1 MPRPGPYCIQLYAN
15 DRARRMRNSTIPPAE
30 SESAE
35 AAGRAGSL
43 RDGVYRALRRRISFG
58 ELGPGDRL
66 TEIKVAAALR
76 VSRTPV
82 REGLAAL
89 AREGLLVREGRSYVV
104 PSLDQD
110 DINEVFELRSL
121 LEPHA
126 VRRAAEMARGAEV
139 AELVQALREQK
150 AAHAADDSEGFIAAN
165 IRFRDA
171 LVGMVRNRRLRRAIA
186 LYNDYLSFLRV
197 SFREPHWRAVIIRN
211 FDLFVRAVRAGD
223 GAAAVKIWRKHLS
236 EGADAT
242 ARAWLRRR
250 NGHPIGDPQPL
261 EPARRTRAARKAGA
275 PPANARAS
283 TH

>member
-1 MPRPGPYCIQLYAN
+1 
-15 DRARRMRNSTIPPAE
+15 MRNPAIPPAK
-30 SESAE
+30 SESA
-35 AAGRAGSL
+35 AAARRPGGL
-43 RDGVYRALRRRISFG
+43 RDGVYRALRRQISFG

-66 TEIKVAAALR
+66 TEVKVADALQ

-110 DINEVFELRSL
+110 DINEVLELRSL
-121 LEPHA
+121 LEPYA
-126 VRRAAEMARGAEV
+126 VQRATEMARTADV

-150 AAHAADDSEGFIAAN
+150 AAHAAGDAERFIAAN

-186 LYNDYLSFLRV
+186 LYNDYLSCLRT
-197 SFREPHWRAVIIRN
+197 SFREAHWRAVIIRN
-211 FDLFVRAVRAGD
+211 FELFVRVVRAGD
-223 GAAAVKIWRKHLS
+223 GAAAAKIWRKHLS

-250 NGHPIGDPQPL
+250 NGHAVADPPPR
-261 EPARRTRAARKAGA
+261 EPARRIAAARKAGA
-275 PPANARAS
+275 PHMRRATAANARTS

>member
-1 MPRPGPYCIQLYAN
+1 
-15 DRARRMRNSTIPPAE
+15 MRNSAVLQ
-30 SESAE
+30 SKAGGAG
-35 AAGRAGSL
+35 AASCAGSL

-58 ELGPGDRL
+58 ELVPGDRL
-66 TEIKVAAALR
+66 TEIKVAASLQ

-104 PSLDQD
+104 PALDQD

-121 LEPHA
+121 LEPYA
-126 VRRAAEMARGAEV
+126 VRRAAETARAADV
-139 AELVQALREQK
+139 AELTQALREQK
-150 AAHAADDSEGFIAAN
+150 AAHAAGDSGGFIAAN
-165 IRFRDA
+165 IRFRNA

-197 SFREPHWRAVIIRN
+197 SFREARWRAVILRN
-211 FDLFVRAVRAGD
+211 FELFVRAVRAGD
-223 GAAAVKIWRKHLS
+223 GAAAARIWRKHLS

-250 NGHPIGDPQPL
+250 NGHDPGDSRAHEPI
-261 EPARRTRAARKAGA
+261 RRA
-275 PPANARAS
+275 PPHSVRTS
-283 TH
+283 TT

>member
-1 MPRPGPYCIQLYAN
+1 
-15 DRARRMRNSTIPPAE
+15 MRNSAIPHDETDGGP
-30 SESAE
+30 
-35 AAGRAGSL
+35 AAGRSESL

-66 TEIKVAAALR
+66 TEIKVAAALA

-110 DINEVFELRSL
+110 DINEVLELRSL
-121 LEPHA
+121 LEPYA
-126 VRRAAEMARGAEV
+126 VQRATEMARAAEV
-139 AELVQALREQK
+139 AELAQALREQK
-150 AAHAADDSEGFIAAN
+150 AAHAAADAEGFIAAN

-171 LVGMVRNRRLRRAIA
+171 LVGMIRNRRLRRAIA
-186 LYNDYLSFLRV
+186 LYNDYLSCLRT
-197 SFREPHWRAVIIRN
+197 SFREAHWRAVIIRN
-211 FDLFVRAVRAGD
+211 FELFVRAVRAGD
-223 GAAAVKIWRKHLS
+223 GPAAAKIWRKHLS

-250 NGHPIGDPQPL
+250 NGHHLPDPPP
-261 EPARRTRAARKAGA
+261 EVRARRNPPARKTGASPARRASPAHAR
-275 PPANARAS
+275 
-283 TH
+283 TTTF

>member
-1 MPRPGPYCIQLYAN
+1 
-15 DRARRMRNSTIPPAE
+15 MRNSAIPPDKAGGT
-30 SESAE
+30 A
-35 AAGRAGSL
+35 AAGRSEGL
-43 RDGVYRALRRRISFG
+43 RDGVYRALRRQISFG

-66 TEIKVAAALR
+66 TENKVAAALQ

-110 DINEVFELRSL
+110 DINEVLELRSL
-121 LEPHA
+121 LEPYA
-126 VRRAAEMARGAEV
+126 VQRATELARAAEV
-139 AELVQALREQK
+139 AELVVALREQK
-150 AAHAADDSEGFIAAN
+150 AAHAASDAERFIAAN

-186 LYNDYLSFLRV
+186 LYNDYLSCLRT
-197 SFREPHWRAVIIRN
+197 SFREPHWRAVILRN
-211 FDLFVRAVRAGD
+211 FALFVRAVRAGD
-223 GAAAVKIWRKHLS
+223 GAAAARIWSKHLS

-242 ARAWLRRR
+242 ARAWLRLR
-250 NGHPIGDPQPL
+250 NGHRAADPPPR
-261 EPARRTRAARKAGA
+261 ESARRKPAARKTGAPPTRRA
-275 PPANARAS
+275 PPANARTS

>member
-1 MPRPGPYCIQLYAN
+1 
-15 DRARRMRNSTIPPAE
+15 MRNSAIPHDKAK
-30 SESAE
+30 SAPV
-35 AAGRAGSL
+35 AGRSESL
-43 RDGVYRALRRRISFG
+43 RDGVYRALRRQISFG

-66 TEIKVAAALR
+66 TEIKVADSLA

-110 DINEVFELRSL
+110 DINEVLELRSL
-121 LEPHA
+121 LEPYA
-126 VRRAAEMARGAEV
+126 VQRATEMARAADV
-139 AELVQALREQK
+139 AELTQALREQK
-150 AAHAADDSEGFIAAN
+150 AAHAAADADGFIAAN

-186 LYNDYLSFLRV
+186 LYNDYLSCLRT
-197 SFREPHWRAVIIRN
+197 SFREAHWRAVIIRN
-211 FDLFVRAVRAGD
+211 FELFVRAVRAGD
-223 GAAAVKIWRKHLS
+223 GALAARIWRKHLS

-250 NGHPIGDPQPL
+250 NGHHVPDPPPE
-261 EPARRTRAARKAGA
+261 EPARRNPPARKTGA
-275 PPANARAS
+275 APARRAS
-283 TH
+283 PAHARTTTF

>member
-1 MPRPGPYCIQLYAN
+1 MRKEA
-15 DRARRMRNSTIPPAE
+15 ARRMRNSAIPPEKNSGAP
-30 SESAE
+30 
-35 AAGRAGSL
+35 AGGL

-58 ELGPGDRL
+58 ELVPGDRL
-66 TEIKVAAALR
+66 TEIKLADALQ

-121 LEPHA
+121 LEPYA
-126 VRRAAEMARGAEV
+126 VRRAAEMARAAEV

-150 AAHAADDSEGFIAAN
+150 AAHAANDFEGFIAAN
-165 IRFRDA
+165 IRFRDT

-197 SFREPHWRAVIIRN
+197 SFRESRWRAVIIRN
-211 FDLFVRAVRAGD
+211 FELFVRAVRAGD
-223 GAAAVKIWRKHLS
+223 GAAAAKIWRKHLS

-250 NGHPIGDPQPL
+250 QGHPAADPPL
-261 EPARRTRAARKAGA
+261 HEPARRARAARKAIASPA
-275 PPANARAS
+275 PARAS

>member
-1 MPRPGPYCIQLYAN
+1 MREGGRGGMRDLAIPREAAGGA
-15 DRARRMRNSTIPPAE
+15 A
-30 SESAE
+30 
-35 AAGRAGSL
+35 AAGRAGGL
-43 RDGVYRALRRRISFG
+43 RDAVYRALRRQISFG

-66 TEIKVAAALR
+66 TEIKVAAALQ

-89 AREGLLVREGRSYVV
+89 AREGLLVRDGRSYVV

-110 DINEVFELRSL
+110 DINEVLELRSL
-121 LEPHA
+121 LEPYA
-126 VRRAAEMARGAEV
+126 VQRATEMARAAEV

-150 AAHAADDSEGFIAAN
+150 AAHAAADAQRFIAAN

-186 LYNDYLSFLRV
+186 LYNDYLSCLRT

-211 FDLFVRAVRAGD
+211 FELFVRAVRAGD
-223 GAAAVKIWRKHLS
+223 GPAAARIWRKHLS

-250 NGHPIGDPQPL
+250 NGHLAADPAPPT
-261 EPARRTRAARKAGA
+261 ESTRRKPPARRTGA
-275 PPANARAS
+275 PPARRAPTAHARTS
-283 TH
+283 TY